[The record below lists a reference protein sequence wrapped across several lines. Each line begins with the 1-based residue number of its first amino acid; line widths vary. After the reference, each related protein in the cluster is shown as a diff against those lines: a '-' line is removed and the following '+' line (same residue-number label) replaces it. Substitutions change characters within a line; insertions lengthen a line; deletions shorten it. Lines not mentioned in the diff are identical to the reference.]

1 MDQMK
6 KCLDKMGL
14 IPTQIMVAYLEI
26 NAFPMGKSLFS
37 CHIER
42 ILPPPVLTLSWFDTK
57 CHRMEKSMYSL
68 WILNPSV
75 PQCVPRNET
84 ALHRVS

>member
-1 MDQMK
+1 MVNRSGAFMDQKK

-14 IPTQIMVAYLEI
+14 IPTRIMVAYLEI

-42 ILPPPVLTLSWFDTK
+42 ILPPPVLTLSWFDPK
-57 CHRMEKSMYSL
+57 CLRME
-68 WILNPSV
+68 N
-75 PQCVPRNET
+75 QCIPYG
-84 ALHRVS
+84 S